1 MGFCGIMMG
10 PGPTSLT
17 RQSSGSRSLA
27 HCTTMS
33 QDSLIAL
40 LSDDLLENIFLTSVN
55 RTHPRASPII
65 LSHVCRQWRAIAR
78 SSARLWTRIDMS
90 SPERAARFFALSQ
103 QAALQVSWTL
113 NPSRVDRCSWIWAHA
128 HRFRELKLRASA
140 PTKVVP
146 LISGGGPQLGQL
158 VMLAIIVKRGV
169 AWQGNILPLNFQL
182 PKLVSLRL
190 T

>member
-1 MGFCGIMMG
+1 M
-10 PGPTSLT
+10 PPD
-17 RQSSGSRSLA
+17 A
-27 HCTTMS
+27 
-33 QDSLIAL
+33 LIAL
-40 LSDDLLENIFLTSVN
+40 LSDDLLESVFLTSVHK
-55 RTHPRASPII
+55 THPRVSPVI

-78 SSARLWTRIDMS
+78 SYARLWTRIDMF

-113 NPSRVDRCSWIWAHA
+113 NPSRDDRCSWIWAHA

-146 LISGGGPQLGQL
+146 LISSGGPQLGQL
-158 VMLAIIVKRGV
+158 VVLAITVGKGS
-169 AWQGNILPLNFQL
+169 AWRDEFLPLKFQL
-182 PKLVSLRL
+182 PRLVSLQL